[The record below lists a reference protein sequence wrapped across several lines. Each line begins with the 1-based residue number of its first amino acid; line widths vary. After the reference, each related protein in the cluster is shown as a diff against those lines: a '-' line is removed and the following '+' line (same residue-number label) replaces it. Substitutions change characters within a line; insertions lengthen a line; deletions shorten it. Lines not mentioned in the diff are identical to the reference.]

1 MIEILGL
8 AILVN
13 FWTHWFVPL
22 QWVKDKIR
30 WHKLPDM
37 FMFLNCTK
45 CLGFWSALV
54 VTQNLYLAVATSLT
68 SYLIENMIY
77 FIDVKRNEL

>member
-1 MIEILGL
+1 
-8 AILVN
+8 
-13 FWTHWFVPL
+13 
-22 QWVKDKIR
+22 
-30 WHKLPDM
+30 
-37 FMFLNCTK
+37 MFLNCTK